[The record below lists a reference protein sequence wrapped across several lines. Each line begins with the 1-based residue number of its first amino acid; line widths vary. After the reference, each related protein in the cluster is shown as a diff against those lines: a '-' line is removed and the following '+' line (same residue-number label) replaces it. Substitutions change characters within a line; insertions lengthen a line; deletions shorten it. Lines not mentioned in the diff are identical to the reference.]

1 MTDQLQP
8 TKPTNPPAPVKDFT
22 FDLDK
27 IDFDEM
33 MDILE
38 LADMTP
44 EQYSAPML
52 VGALKAMRKALV
64 KGSQPLTGKDVM
76 PVFQA
81 FIEYVVSGG
90 ENSKN

>member
-1 MTDQLQP
+1 MTDQPQLPQ
-8 TKPTNPPAPVKDFT
+8 PTNPPEEVKDFT

-27 IDFDEM
+27 ISFDEM

-38 LADMTP
+38 LADMKP
-44 EQYSAPML
+44 DQYSAPAL

-64 KGSQPLTGKDVM
+64 KGSKPLTGKDVM

-81 FIEYVVSGG
+81 FITYVVSGG
-90 ENSKN
+90 EDSKN